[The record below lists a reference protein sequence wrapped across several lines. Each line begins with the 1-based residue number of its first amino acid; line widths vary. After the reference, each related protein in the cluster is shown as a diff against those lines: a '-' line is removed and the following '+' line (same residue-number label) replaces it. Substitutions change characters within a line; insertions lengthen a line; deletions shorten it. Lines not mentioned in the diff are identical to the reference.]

1 MTLRWVDTH
10 QGWLGMNDSGVVT
23 GGITR
28 VSASE
33 YSARFVAVP
42 NKLADTLGTYK
53 TAQAAKD
60 AVDSAVRSMI
70 RK

>member
-1 MTLRWVDTH
+1 
-10 QGWLGMNDSGVVT
+10 MNDSGVVT

-60 AVDSAVRSMI
+60 AVDSAVKSMI